1 MIFWFILVV
10 TIIVILSIAWL
21 ARPHIL
27 PFLNECRISNRPSFI
42 YWFSWLFISV
52 LISLSISYAVSSGLN
67 CSFPGWIAF
76 LLLLIAVGYSISRG
90 FHLGVTIFLLTII
103 ILLLAWMVIEF
114 GLVTTS
120 AVLLIPVIIWFI
132 VILVALIKKLVGKKF

>member
-1 MIFWFILVV
+1 MIFWFILIV
-10 TIIVILSIAWL
+10 TIIIVLSIAWL

-42 YWFSWLFISV
+42 YWFSWLAISV
-52 LISLSISYAVSSGLN
+52 LISLSISYAISSGLN

-76 LLLLIAVGYSISRG
+76 LLLLIATGYSISRG
-90 FHLGVTIFLLTII
+90 FHLGVTIFLLIII
-103 ILLLAWMVIEF
+103 ILLLAWMIIEF
-114 GLVTTS
+114 GMTTIS

-132 VILVALIKKLVGKKF
+132 VILVALIKKLYKGLP